1 MKVGIID
8 VGSNTVRLLV
18 AQQLA
23 SGDLDT
29 VRAERAQMGLGEQI
43 ERLGRLSPTR
53 MKATARK
60 VARYARDAEAEGC
73 EIIDL
78 VVTAPGRQSR
88 NGARL
93 VNELERASGMQA
105 RVLSVEQEGRLAYA
119 GALRGMAAP
128 LYVGVA
134 VCDVGGG
141 STELAIGH
149 SRNQPQWIRSFDI
162 GSLRLTSRHLD
173 ADPPSRRDVRKA
185 RATVHDILAY
195 ADPPAA
201 TLGLATGGAARALRR
216 VVGRMLGPDELA
228 AAIEITTSMSSSKL
242 AKRTGIDPERARTVT
257 AGAIILAEVQEL
269 MGMPLEVARGGLREG
284 LAGELFSRALTRVA

>member
-1 MKVGIID
+1 M
-8 VGSNTVRLLV
+8 
-18 AQQLA
+18 
-23 SGDLDT
+23 
-29 VRAERAQMGLGEQI
+29 
-43 ERLGRLSPTR
+43 
-53 MKATARK
+53 
-60 VARYARDAEAEGC
+60 
-73 EIIDL
+73 
-78 VVTAPGRQSR
+78 TAPGRQSR

-149 SRNQPQWIRSFDI
+149 RRNQPQWIRSFDV

-173 ADPPSRRDVRKA
+173 ADPPGRRDVRKA
-185 RATVHDILAY
+185 RDDGARHPGLRR
-195 ADPPAA
+195 PARCHA
-201 TLGLATGGAARALRR
+201 GPRNRRRGARAAPA
-216 VVGRMLGPDELA
+216 GRSDLGPDELA
-228 AAIEITTSMSSSKL
+228 EAIEITTRMSSSKL

-284 LAGELFSRALTRVA
+284 LAGELFSRSLTRRGLM